1 VAGGVELRVEDHL
14 DEPSRSRRST
24 KITPP

>member
-1 VAGGVELRVEDHL
+1 LAADGSNTTCSR
-14 DEPSRSRRST
+14 PSRSRRST